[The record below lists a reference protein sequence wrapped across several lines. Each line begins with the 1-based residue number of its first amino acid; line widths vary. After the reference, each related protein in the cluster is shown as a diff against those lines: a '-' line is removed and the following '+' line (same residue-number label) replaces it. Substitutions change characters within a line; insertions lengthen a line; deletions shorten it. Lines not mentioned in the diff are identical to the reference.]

1 MGIMSLFFGNNK
13 TDFYSLA
20 RHGALIVDVRS
31 PEEFASGHI
40 DESINIPLDRI
51 NDKASYLKKCGKP
64 VITCCRSGMRSGIA
78 EGILKMAGVQVY
90 NGGTLDK
97 LRQKVQQ

>member
-13 TDFYSLA
+13 ADLKGLVG
-20 RHGALIVDVRS
+20 HGALIVDVRS

-40 DESINIPLDRI
+40 DESINIPLDKI
-51 NDKASYLKKCGKP
+51 NTKASFLKKCGKP
-64 VITCCRSGMRSGIA
+64 VITCCRSGTRSGLA

-90 NGGTLDK
+90 NGGAWDK
-97 LRQKVQQ
+97 LRQKIQ